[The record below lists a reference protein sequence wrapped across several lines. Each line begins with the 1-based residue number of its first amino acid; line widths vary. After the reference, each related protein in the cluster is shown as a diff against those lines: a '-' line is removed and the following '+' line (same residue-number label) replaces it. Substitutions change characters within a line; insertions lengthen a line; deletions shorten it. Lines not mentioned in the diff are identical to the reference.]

1 MRRFTI
7 GLGVTLVLLLAVLLV
22 LDRLGVRYAEGRV
35 AATLQEELAL
45 SRTPEVDITGF
56 PVLTQAV
63 AGTYTDVRLRLD
75 QADVEQLSGLDVVV
89 RLRGVHVP
97 LSDLL
102 SDSVVTIPVDGIDGS
117 VSVPYAEVAGQI
129 SPTATVRPAGGGM
142 VEVSDTFEVL
152 GESLEISGTGEV
164 SVAGPDSIA
173 VQVTGLALAGL
184 DLPDALIDQLQE
196 KLSLTYTPP
205 PLPFDLQI
213 TAISTEAD
221 GLIVQASATD
231 TVIEP
236 DAIPTD

>member
-1 MRRFTI
+1 MRRFAI

-22 LDRLGVRYAEGRV
+22 LDRVGVRYAEDQV

-63 AGTYTDVRLRLD
+63 AGAYTDVRLRLD
-75 QADVEQLSGLDVVV
+75 EADVEQLSGLDVVV

-102 SDSVVTIPVDGIDGS
+102 SDAVGVIPVDRIDGS
-117 VSVPYAEVAGQI
+117 VAVPYAQVAGQI
-129 SPTATVRPAGGGM
+129 GDTASVRSAGNGTVA
-142 VEVSDTFEVL
+142 VSDTVDVL
-152 GESLEISGTGEV
+152 GQSLEISGTGEV
-164 SVAGPDSIA
+164 SVAGPDAIA

-184 DLPDALIDQLQE
+184 DLPGSLIGELQE
-196 KLSLTYTPP
+196 QLSFTYTLP
-205 PLPFDLQI
+205 PLPFDLEIISI
-213 TAISTEAD
+213 TTDDDGFVVEAT
-221 GLIVQASATD
+221 ATD
-231 TVIEP
+231 TVIDP